1 MGGLR
6 AVPPRR
12 RGERGH
18 LWRCGAG
25 IRVRPTDGL
34 YPLRDH
40 RRVRA
45 AELAGEADE
54 RKPDG
59 AAGAV
64 TASILLDRV
73 ATILLLLLLF
83 GEQLKN

>member
-1 MGGLR
+1 MHLLWDHLR
-6 AVPPRR
+6 F
-12 RGERGH
+12 
-18 LWRCGAG
+18 
-25 IRVRPTDGL
+25 
-34 YPLRDH
+34 
-40 RRVRA
+40 RA
-45 AELAGEADE
+45 AEMAGEADE
-54 RKPDG
+54 RKPDR